1 MRFPFEYILVT
12 HIEHVELWPADLL
25 LPRTSACGPA
35 VVFADFPLAFT
46 SMRAL
51 VTITHLLP

>member
-1 MRFPFEYILVT
+1 MRFLFEYILVT

-46 SMRAL
+46 SM
-51 VTITHLLP
+51 